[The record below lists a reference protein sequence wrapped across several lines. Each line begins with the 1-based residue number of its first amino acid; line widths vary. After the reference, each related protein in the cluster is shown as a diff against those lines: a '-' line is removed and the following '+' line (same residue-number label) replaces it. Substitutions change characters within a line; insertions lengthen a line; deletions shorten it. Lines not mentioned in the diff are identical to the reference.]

1 MNRILRTSILVTMMS
16 LCCVSLPAQSFGDLL
31 KKASDGLNLG
41 STAKDYVSAL
51 LGKDKVTAE
60 DLVGTWTY
68 SEPVLVLE
76 SDQVL
81 GKIGGA
87 VMAQTAEKKLSS
99 VMEKIGVKP
108 GVVKM
113 TFNSDGTYTCE
124 LNGHTIRGTYEVQN
138 ATLTLKKLNFTA
150 LSANVK
156 KTGNSLQLAVQ
167 ADKLLTLVS
176 SLTSIVP
183 EDGML
188 STVTS
193 LFKSYDGMQVGVK
206 FEK

>member
-1 MNRILRTSILVTMMS
+1 MMS
-16 LCCVSLPAQSFGDLL
+16 LCCVSLSAQSFGDLL

-124 LNGHTIRGTYEVQN
+124 LNGHTIRGTYEVQD

-176 SLTSIVP
+176 SFTSIVP

>member
-1 MNRILRTSILVTMMS
+1 MMS
-16 LCCVSLPAQSFGDLL
+16 LCCVSLSAQSFGDLL

-124 LNGHTIRGTYEVQN
+124 LNGHTIRGTYEVQD

>member
-1 MNRILRTSILVTMMS
+1 MMS
-16 LCCVSLPAQSFGDLL
+16 LCCVSLSAQSFGDLL

-124 LNGHTIRGTYEVQN
+124 LNGHTIRGTYEVQD

-183 EDGML
+183 EDGMF

>member
-1 MNRILRTSILVTMMS
+1 MMS
-16 LCCVSLPAQSFGDLL
+16 LCCVSLSAQSFGDLL

-87 VMAQTAEKKLSS
+87 VMVQTAEKKLSS

-113 TFNSDGTYTCE
+113 TFNRDGTYTCE
-124 LNGHTIRGTYEVQN
+124 LNGHTIRGTYEVQD

-188 STVTS
+188 STVKS

>member
-16 LCCVSLPAQSFGDLL
+16 LSCVSLSAQSFGDLL

-124 LNGHTIRGTYEVQN
+124 LNGHTIRGTYEVQD

-183 EDGML
+183 EDGMF

>member
-1 MNRILRTSILVTMMS
+1 
-16 LCCVSLPAQSFGDLL
+16 
-31 KKASDGLNLG
+31 
-41 STAKDYVSAL
+41 
-51 LGKDKVTAE
+51 
-60 DLVGTWTY
+60 
-68 SEPVLVLE
+68 
-76 SDQVL
+76 
-81 GKIGGA
+81 
-87 VMAQTAEKKLSS
+87 
-99 VMEKIGVKP
+99 MEKIGVKP

-113 TFNSDGTYTCE
+113 TFNSDSTYICE
-124 LNGHTIRGTYEVQN
+124 LNGHAIRGTYEVKD

-156 KTGNSLQLAVQ
+156 KTGNNLQLAVQ

>member
-16 LCCVSLPAQSFGDLL
+16 LSCVSLSAQSFGDLL

-124 LNGHTIRGTYEVQN
+124 LNGHTIRGTYEVQE

>member
-16 LCCVSLPAQSFGDLL
+16 LCCVSLPAQSIGDLL
-31 KKASDGLNLG
+31 KKASSGLNLG
-41 STAKDYVSAL
+41 NTAKDYVSAL

-124 LNGHTIRGTYEVQN
+124 LNGHTIRGTYEVQD

>member
-1 MNRILRTSILVTMMS
+1 MKRFLRASILTAVLS
-16 LCCVSLPAQSFGDLL
+16 FCCVSLPAQSIGDLL
-31 KKASDGLNLG
+31 KKASSGLNLG
-41 STAKDYVSAL
+41 NTAKDYVSAL

-124 LNGHTIRGTYEVQN
+124 LSGHTIRGTYEVQD

-183 EDGML
+183 EDGLL

>member
-1 MNRILRTSILVTMMS
+1 MMS
-16 LCCVSLPAQSFGDLL
+16 LCCVSLPAQSIGDLL
-31 KKASDGLNLG
+31 KKASSGLNLG
-41 STAKDYVSAL
+41 NTAKDYVSAL

-124 LNGHTIRGTYEVQN
+124 LNGHTIRGTYEVQD

>member
-16 LCCVSLPAQSFGDLL
+16 LYCVSLSAQSFGDLL

-124 LNGHTIRGTYEVQN
+124 LNGHTIRGTYEVQD

>member
-1 MNRILRTSILVTMMS
+1 MMS
-16 LCCVSLPAQSFGDLL
+16 LCCVSLSAQSFGDLL

-124 LNGHTIRGTYEVQN
+124 LNGHTIRGTYEVQD
-138 ATLTLKKLNFTA
+138 ATLTLKNLNFTA

>member
-1 MNRILRTSILVTMMS
+1 MMS
-16 LCCVSLPAQSFGDLL
+16 LCCVSLSAQSFGDLL

-41 STAKDYVSAL
+41 RTAKDYVSAL

-124 LNGHTIRGTYEVQN
+124 LNGHTIRGTYEVQD

>member
-1 MNRILRTSILVTMMS
+1 MMS
-16 LCCVSLPAQSFGDLL
+16 LCCVSLSAQSFGDLL

-124 LNGHTIRGTYEVQN
+124 LNGHTIRGTYEVQD

-156 KTGNSLQLAVQ
+156 KMGNSLQLAVQ

>member
-1 MNRILRTSILVTMMS
+1 MMS
-16 LCCVSLPAQSFGDLL
+16 LSCVSLSAQSFGDLL

-124 LNGHTIRGTYEVQN
+124 LNGHTIRGTYEVQD

-183 EDGML
+183 EDGMF

>member
-16 LCCVSLPAQSFGDLL
+16 LSSVSLSAQSFGDLL

-124 LNGHTIRGTYEVQN
+124 LNGHTIRGTYEVQD

>member
-1 MNRILRTSILVTMMS
+1 MKRFLRASILTAVLS
-16 LCCVSLPAQSFGDLL
+16 FCCVSLPAQSIGDLL
-31 KKASDGLNLG
+31 KKASSGLNLG
-41 STAKDYVSAL
+41 NTAKDYVSAL

-68 SEPVLVLE
+68 AEPVLVLE

-124 LNGHTIRGTYEVQN
+124 LNGHTIRGTYEVQD

>member
-1 MNRILRTSILVTMMS
+1 MKRFLRASILVTVMS
-16 LCCVSLPAQSFGDLL
+16 LCCASLPAQSFGDLL
-31 KKASDGLNLG
+31 KKASDGFNLG

-51 LGKDKVTAE
+51 LGKDKVAAE

-68 SEPVLVLE
+68 AEPVLVLE

-113 TFNSDGTYTCE
+113 TFNADSTYTCDF
-124 LNGHTIRGTYEVQN
+124 NGRSLRGTYEVSDT
-138 ATLTLKKLNFTA
+138 TLTLKKFNFTT
-150 LSANVK
+150 LSTNVK
-156 KTGNSLQLAVQ
+156 KTGNTLQLAVK
-167 ADKLLTLVS
+167 ADKLLTL
-176 SLTSIVP
+176 I
-183 EDGML
+183 
-188 STVTS
+188 STITS
-193 LFKSYDGMQVGVK
+193 LAPEGGLLSSATSLVNNYDGLQIGVK
-206 FEK
+206 FTR

>member
-1 MNRILRTSILVTMMS
+1 MMS
-16 LCCVSLPAQSFGDLL
+16 LSCVSLSAQSFGDLL

-124 LNGHTIRGTYEVQN
+124 LNGHTIRGTYEVQD

>member
-1 MNRILRTSILVTMMS
+1 MS
-16 LCCVSLPAQSFGDLL
+16 LCCVSLSAQSFGDLL

-124 LNGHTIRGTYEVQN
+124 LNGHTIRGTYEVQD

-167 ADKLLTLVS
+167 ADKLMTLVS

>member
-16 LCCVSLPAQSFGDLL
+16 LSCVSLSAQSFGDLL

-68 SEPVLVLE
+68 AEPVLVLE

-124 LNGHTIRGTYEVQN
+124 LNGHTIRGTYEVQD

>member
-1 MNRILRTSILVTMMS
+1 
-16 LCCVSLPAQSFGDLL
+16 
-31 KKASDGLNLG
+31 
-41 STAKDYVSAL
+41 
-51 LGKDKVTAE
+51 
-60 DLVGTWTY
+60 
-68 SEPVLVLE
+68 
-76 SDQVL
+76 
-81 GKIGGA
+81 
-87 VMAQTAEKKLSS
+87 MAQTAEKKLSS

-124 LNGHTIRGTYEVQN
+124 LNGHTIRGTYEVQD

>member
-1 MNRILRTSILVTMMS
+1 MMS
-16 LCCVSLPAQSFGDLL
+16 LCCVSLSAQSFGDLL

-113 TFNSDGTYTCE
+113 TFNSAGTYTCE
-124 LNGHTIRGTYEVQN
+124 LNGHTIRGTYEVQD

>member
-1 MNRILRTSILVTMMS
+1 MKRFLRASILTAVLS
-16 LCCVSLPAQSFGDLL
+16 FCCVSLPAQSIGDLL
-31 KKASDGLNLG
+31 KKASSGLNLG
-41 STAKDYVSAL
+41 KTAKDYVSAL

-68 SEPVLVLE
+68 AEPVLVLE

-124 LNGHTIRGTYEVQN
+124 LNGHTIRGTYEVQD

>member
-1 MNRILRTSILVTMMS
+1 MMS
-16 LCCVSLPAQSFGDLL
+16 LCCVSLSAQSFGDLL
-31 KKASDGLNLG
+31 KKASDGLNMG

-124 LNGHTIRGTYEVQN
+124 LNGHTIRGTYEVQD

>member
-1 MNRILRTSILVTMMS
+1 MKRFLRASILTAVLS
-16 LCCVSLPAQSFGDLL
+16 FCCVSLPAQSIGDLL
-31 KKASDGLNLG
+31 KKASSGLNLG
-41 STAKDYVSAL
+41 KTAKDYVSAL

-68 SEPVLVLE
+68 AEPVLVLE

-124 LNGHTIRGTYEVQN
+124 LNGHTIRGTYEVQD

-183 EDGML
+183 EDGLL

>member
-1 MNRILRTSILVTMMS
+1 MMS
-16 LCCVSLPAQSFGDLL
+16 LCCVSLSAQSFGDLL

-108 GVVKM
+108 GVVKT

-124 LNGHTIRGTYEVQN
+124 LNGHTIRGTYEVQD

>member
-1 MNRILRTSILVTMMS
+1 MMS
-16 LCCVSLPAQSFGDLL
+16 LCCVSLSAQSFGDLL

-124 LNGHTIRGTYEVQN
+124 LNGHTIRGTYEVQD
-138 ATLTLKKLNFTA
+138 AILTLKKLNFTA

-176 SLTSIVP
+176 SLMSIVP

>member
-1 MNRILRTSILVTMMS
+1 MKRFLRASILVTVMS
-16 LCCVSLPAQSFGDLL
+16 FCCASLPAQSFGDLL

-51 LGKDKVTAE
+51 LGKDKVAAE

-68 SEPVLVLE
+68 AEPVLVLE

-81 GKIGGA
+81 GQIGGA

-113 TFNSDGTYTCE
+113 TFNRDSTYTCE
-124 LNGHTIRGTYEVQN
+124 LNGHAIRGTYEVKD

-156 KTGNSLQLAVQ
+156 KTGNNLQLAVQ

-183 EDGML
+183 EDGMF

>member
-1 MNRILRTSILVTMMS
+1 MMS
-16 LCCVSLPAQSFGDLL
+16 LCCVSLSAQSFGDLL

-124 LNGHTIRGTYEVQN
+124 LNGHTIRGTYEVQD

-167 ADKLLTLVS
+167 ADKLMTLVS

>member
-1 MNRILRTSILVTMMS
+1 MMS
-16 LCCVSLPAQSFGDLL
+16 LCCVSLSAQSFGDLL

-113 TFNSDGTYTCE
+113 TFNADSTYTCDF
-124 LNGHTIRGTYEVQN
+124 NGRSLRGTYEVQD